1 MTSFATITPEEYQR
15 LIDNE
20 KKIFD
25 LTDNFTSP
33 EILNKY
39 RHTDENID
47 KKIKQKEK
55 IKEKYDNL
63 DKIINKGIDKIK
75 ENSIKNITNNYYSND
90 NDEVEDDEYIE
101 HINKEMNDDI
111 MSKIYEQNYR
121 FNNDDEIL
129 DSFSKIFKEYDMEY
143 NPRPN
148 TKYYRVR
155 YLLNKLKENRDV
167 PVDLY
172 NYFHTT
178 LSENNKA
185 YHIIPIDK
193 NEQTGSSINN
203 IIINDKDLNKGI
215 LRVRYLNNR
224 KLTNNLLK
232 YDYKISKNMVNAI
245 KFNKDLYKLSKNEMK
260 IYHELQKFLNKE
272 QDINVLI
279 GSYLSGNNS
288 KKLYNKISSMLYNKL
303 KNGMIN
309 KKEYTKLINKINK
322 I

>member
-1 MTSFATITPEEYQR
+1 MTSFETINLDDYKK
-15 LIDNE
+15 LVDNE
-20 KKIFD
+20 KKIFN
-25 LTDNFTSP
+25 LTENFTTP

-39 RHTDENID
+39 RDSD
-47 KKIKQKEK
+47 KNVEDKIIKKEK
-55 IKEKYDNL
+55 IKEKYENL
-63 DKIINKGIDKIK
+63 DKIINKSIDKLK
-75 ENSIKNITNNYYSND
+75 TKPKKDFTANYND
-90 NDEVEDDEYIE
+90 DDDNTISVLDKTEYDY
-101 HINKEMNDDI
+101 DDI

-129 DSFSKIFKEYDMEY
+129 NSFSKIFKEYDMEY
-143 NPRPN
+143 NPRSN

-155 YLLNKLKENRDV
+155 YLLNKIKGNV

-172 NYFHTT
+172 NHFHTT

-185 YHIIPIDK
+185 YHMIPIDK
-193 NEQTGSSINN
+193 NEQVGSSINN

-232 YDYKISKNMVNAI
+232 HDYKISKNMVNAI
-245 KFNKDLYKLSKNEMK
+245 KFNKDLHKLSKNEMK

-279 GSYLSGNNS
+279 GSYLSGNVS
-288 KKLYNKISSMLYNKL
+288 KKLYNKISSILYNKL

>member
-1 MTSFATITPEEYQR
+1 MTSFATITPEEYKK

-25 LTDNFTSP
+25 LTENFTTP

-39 RHTDENID
+39 RHSD
-47 KKIKQKEK
+47 KNVEDKIIKKEK
-55 IKEKYDNL
+55 IKEKYENL
-63 DKIINKGIDKIK
+63 DKIFNKNK
-75 ENSIKNITNNYYSND
+75 EKSIKNITNNYYSNG
-90 NDEVEDDEYIE
+90 NDEVEDDKYMEY
-101 HINKEMNDDI
+101 INKEMNDDI

-148 TKYYRVR
+148 TQYYKVR
-155 YLLNKLKENRDV
+155 YLLNKIKGNV

-172 NYFHTT
+172 NHFHTT

-193 NEQTGSSINN
+193 NEQVGSSINN
-203 IIINDKDLNKGI
+203 IIINDKDINNGI

-232 YDYKISKNMVNAI
+232 HDYKISKNMVNAV
-245 KFNKDLYKLSKNEMK
+245 KFNKDLHKLSKNEMK

-303 KNGMIN
+303 KNNIIS
-309 KKEYTKLINKINK
+309 KQEYTKLISKINK
-322 I
+322 

>member
-1 MTSFATITPEEYQR
+1 MTSFETITLDDYKK
-15 LIDNE
+15 LVDNE
-20 KKIFD
+20 KKIFN
-25 LTDNFTSP
+25 LTENFTTP

-39 RHTDENID
+39 RDLD
-47 KKIKQKEK
+47 KNVEDKIKQKEK
-55 IKEKYDNL
+55 YENL
-63 DKIINKGIDKIK
+63 DKIINKSIDKIK
-75 ENSIKNITNNYYSND
+75 QNSIKNITNNYYSNE
-90 NDEVEDDEYIE
+90 NDEDDKYIE
-101 HINKEMNDDI
+101 HINKEMNGDI
-111 MSKIYEQNYR
+111 ISKIYEQNYK
-121 FNNDDEIL
+121 FDNDDEIL
-129 DSFSKIFKEYDMEY
+129 NSFSKIFKEYDMEY
-143 NPRPN
+143 NPRSN

-155 YLLNKLKENRDV
+155 YLLNKLKENKDI

-172 NYFHTT
+172 NYFHTS

-193 NEQTGSSINN
+193 KEQTGSSINN
-203 IIINDKDLNKGI
+203 IIINDKDLDKGI

-232 YDYKISKNMVNAI
+232 HDYKISKNMINAI
-245 KFNKDLYKLSKNEMK
+245 KFNKNIHKLSKNEMK

-309 KKEYTKLINKINK
+309 KKEYTKLINKIN

>member
-1 MTSFATITPEEYQR
+1 MTSFETISLDDYKK
-15 LIDNE
+15 LVDNE

-25 LTDNFTSP
+25 LTENFTSP

-90 NDEVEDDEYIE
+90 NDEVEDDKYMKY
-101 HINKEMNDDI
+101 INKEMNDDI

-129 DSFSKIFKEYDMEY
+129 DSFSKIFKEYNMEY

-148 TKYYRVR
+148 TRYYRVR
-155 YLLNKLKENRDV
+155 YLLNKIKENV

-172 NYFHTT
+172 NHFHTT

-193 NEQTGSSINN
+193 KDEQTGSSINN
-203 IIINDKDLNKGI
+203 IIINDKDLNNGI

-232 YDYKISKNMVNAI
+232 HDYKISKNMVNAI
-245 KFNKDLYKLSKNEMK
+245 KFNKGLHKLSKNEMK

-288 KKLYNKISSMLYNKL
+288 KKLYNKISSMLYNKF

>member
-1 MTSFATITPEEYQR
+1 MTSFETINLDDYKK
-15 LIDNE
+15 LVGNE

-25 LTDNFTSP
+25 LTDNFTTP

-39 RHTDENID
+39 RHTDKNVED
-47 KKIKQKEK
+47 KIIKKEM
-55 IKEKYDNL
+55 IKEKYENL
-63 DKIINKGIDKIK
+63 DKIINKSIDKIK
-75 ENSIKNITNNYYSND
+75 TKPKKDFSANYDYDDDDSSISVLDKTKYPY
-90 NDEVEDDEYIE
+90 
-101 HINKEMNDDI
+101 DDI
-111 MSKIYEQNYR
+111 MSNIYEQNYR
-121 FNNDDEIL
+121 FNNDNEIL
-129 DSFSKIFKEYDMEY
+129 DSFSKIFKEYGMEY
-143 NPRPN
+143 KPRPD
-148 TKYYRVR
+148 TRYYRVR
-155 YLLNKLKENRDV
+155 YLLNKIKGNI

-172 NYFHTT
+172 NHFHAT

-193 NEQTGSSINN
+193 KDEQTGSSINN

-232 YDYKISKNMVNAI
+232 HDYKITKNMVNAI
-245 KFNKDLYKLSKNEMK
+245 KFNKDLHKLSKNEMK

-272 QDINVLI
+272 KDINVLI

>member
-39 RHTDENID
+39 RHTDKNVED
-47 KKIKQKEK
+47 KIIKKEK
-55 IKEKYDNL
+55 IKEKYENI
-63 DKIINKGIDKIK
+63 DKIINKSIDKLTTK
-75 ENSIKNITNNYYSND
+75 PKKDFSANYDYDDDDDDSSISVLDKTKYDY
-90 NDEVEDDEYIE
+90 
-101 HINKEMNDDI
+101 DDI

-129 DSFSKIFKEYDMEY
+129 DSFSKIFKEYNMEY

-148 TKYYRVR
+148 TRYYRVR
-155 YLLNKLKENRDV
+155 YLLSKLKENEYV
-167 PVDLY
+167 PIDLY
-172 NYFHTT
+172 NHFHTT

-215 LRVRYLNNR
+215 LKVRYLNNR

-232 YDYKISKNMVNAI
+232 HDYKISKNMVNAV
-245 KFNKDLYKLSKNEMK
+245 KFNKDLHKLSKNEMK

-322 I
+322 M

>member
-15 LIDNE
+15 LINNE

-25 LTDNFTSP
+25 LTENFTTP

-39 RHTDENID
+39 RDSD
-47 KKIKQKEK
+47 KNVEDKIIKKEK
-55 IKEKYDNL
+55 IKEKYENL
-63 DKIINKGIDKIK
+63 DKIINKSIDKL
-75 ENSIKNITNNYYSND
+75 KNKPKKDFSANYDYDDDD
-90 NDEVEDDEYIE
+90 NTISVLDKTEYDY
-101 HINKEMNDDI
+101 DDI
-111 MSKIYEQNYR
+111 MSKTYGQNYR

-129 DSFSKIFKEYDMEY
+129 NSFSKIFKEYDIEY

-148 TKYYRVR
+148 TKNYRVR
-155 YLLNKLKENRDV
+155 YLLKKIKENI
-167 PVDLY
+167 PNDLY
-172 NYFHTT
+172 NYVHTT

-185 YHIIPIDK
+185 YHIIPIDKK

-232 YDYKISKNMVNAI
+232 HDYKISKNMVNAI

-260 IYHELQKFLNKE
+260 IYHELQKFLDKE

-279 GSYLSGNNS
+279 GSHLSGNNS

-303 KNGMIN
+303 KNGIIN

>member
-1 MTSFATITPEEYQR
+1 MASFETISLDDYKK
-15 LIDNE
+15 LVDNE

-25 LTDNFTSP
+25 LTDNFTTP

-39 RHTDENID
+39 RDSD
-47 KKIKQKEK
+47 KNVEDKIIKKEK
-55 IKEKYDNL
+55 IKEKYENL
-63 DKIINKGIDKIK
+63 DKIINKSIDKLK
-75 ENSIKNITNNYYSND
+75 TKPKKDFTANYDY
-90 NDEVEDDEYIE
+90 EDDDNTISVLDKTEYDY
-101 HINKEMNDDI
+101 DDI
-111 MSKIYEQNYR
+111 MSKTYRQNYR

-129 DSFSKIFKEYDMEY
+129 NSFSKIFKEYDIEY
-143 NPRPN
+143 NPRQN
-148 TKYYRVR
+148 TQYYRVR
-155 YLLNKLKENRDV
+155 YLLTKLKENENV

-172 NYFHTT
+172 NHFHAT

-193 NEQTGSSINN
+193 KNEQRGSSINN

-215 LRVRYLNNR
+215 LRPRYLNNR

-232 YDYKISKNMVNAI
+232 HDYKISKNMVNAI
-245 KFNKDLYKLSKNEMK
+245 KFNKDLHKLSKNEMK

-279 GSYLSGNNS
+279 ASYLSGNNS
-288 KKLYNKISSMLYNKL
+288 KKLYNKISSMLYNKF
-303 KNGMIN
+303 KNGMIS

-322 I
+322 V

>member
-1 MTSFATITPEEYQR
+1 MTSFETISLDDYKK
-15 LIDNE
+15 LVDNE

-25 LTDNFTSP
+25 LTDNFTTP

-39 RHTDENID
+39 RHSDKNVN
-47 KKIKQKEK
+47 KKIIE
-55 IKEKYDNL
+55 KEKYENL
-63 DKIINKGIDKIK
+63 DKIINKSIDKLK
-75 ENSIKNITNNYYSND
+75 TKPKNDFTANYNYDDDDNSISVLDKT
-90 NDEVEDDEYIE
+90 EYDY
-101 HINKEMNDDI
+101 DDI
-111 MSKIYEQNYR
+111 HSKIYEQNYR
-121 FNNDDEIL
+121 FNNDDDIL
-129 DSFSKIFKEYDMEY
+129 NSFSKIFKEYDMEY
-143 NPRPN
+143 NPRAN
-148 TKYYRVR
+148 TRYYRVR
-155 YLLNKLKENRDV
+155 YLLNKLKENENV

-172 NYFHTT
+172 NHFHAT

-185 YHIIPIDK
+185 YHIIPIK

-203 IIINDKDLNKGI
+203 IMINDKDLNKGI

-232 YDYKISKNMVNAI
+232 HDYKISKNMVNAI
-245 KFNKDLYKLSKNEMK
+245 KFNKDLHKLSKNEMK

-303 KNGMIN
+303 KNNIIS
-309 KKEYTKLINKINK
+309 KREYTKLINKINK

>member
-1 MTSFATITPEEYQR
+1 MTSFETISLDDYKK
-15 LIDNE
+15 LVDNE

-25 LTDNFTSP
+25 LTENFTTP

-39 RHTDENID
+39 RHAD
-47 KKIKQKEK
+47 KNVEDKIIKKEK

-75 ENSIKNITNNYYSND
+75 ESSVKNITNNYYSND
-90 NDEVEDDEYIE
+90 NDEVEDDKYIE

-111 MSKIYEQNYR
+111 MSKIYEQNYK
-121 FNNDDEIL
+121 FDNDNEIL
-129 DSFSKIFKEYDMEY
+129 NSFSKIFKEYDMEY
-143 NPRPN
+143 NPRSN

-155 YLLNKLKENRDV
+155 YLLNKIKENKDV

-172 NYFHTT
+172 NHFHVK

-193 NEQTGSSINN
+193 KEQTGSSINN
-203 IIINDKDLNKGI
+203 IIINNKDLNKGI

-232 YDYKISKNMVNAI
+232 HDYKISKNMVNAI
-245 KFNKDLYKLSKNEMK
+245 KFNKDLHKLSKNEMK

-272 QDINVLI
+272 QDVNILI
-279 GSYLSGNNS
+279 GSYLSGNSS

-303 KNGMIN
+303 KNNIIS
-309 KKEYTKLINKINK
+309 KREYTKLINKINK
-322 I
+322 G

>member
-1 MTSFATITPEEYQR
+1 MTSFETINLDDYKK
-15 LIDNE
+15 LVDNE
-20 KKIFD
+20 KKKFD
-25 LTDNFTSP
+25 LTENFTSP

-39 RHTDENID
+39 RLSD
-47 KKIKQKEK
+47 KNVEDKIKKNEK

-63 DKIINKGIDKIK
+63 DKIINKSIDKL
-75 ENSIKNITNNYYSND
+75 KNKRKRDFSTNYDHD
-90 NDEVEDDEYIE
+90 NDDTSISVLDKTEYDY
-101 HINKEMNDDI
+101 DDI

-148 TKYYRVR
+148 TQYYRVR
-155 YLLNKLKENRDV
+155 YLLNKIKGNV
-167 PVDLY
+167 PIDLY
-172 NYFHTT
+172 NHFHAT

-193 NEQTGSSINN
+193 KDEQTGSSINN
-203 IIINDKDLNKGI
+203 IIINDKDLNNGI

-232 YDYKISKNMVNAI
+232 HDYKISKKMVNAI
-245 KFNKDLYKLSKNEMK
+245 KFNNDLHKLSKNEMK
-260 IYHELQKFLNKE
+260 IYHELKKFLNKE
-272 QDINVLI
+272 QDVNILI
-279 GSYLSGNNS
+279 GSYLSGNIS

-303 KNGMIN
+303 KNNIIS
-309 KKEYTKLINKINK
+309 KKEYTKFINKINK

>member
-1 MTSFATITPEEYQR
+1 MTSFATITPEEYKK
-15 LIDNE
+15 LVDNE

-25 LTDNFTSP
+25 LTENFTTP

-39 RHTDENID
+39 RHSD
-47 KKIKQKEK
+47 KNVEDKIIKKEK
-55 IKEKYDNL
+55 IKEKYENL
-63 DKIINKGIDKIK
+63 DKIFNKNK
-75 ENSIKNITNNYYSND
+75 EKSIKNITNNYYSNG
-90 NDEVEDDEYIE
+90 NDEVEDNKYMEY
-101 HINKEMNDDI
+101 INKEMNDDI
-111 MSKIYEQNYR
+111 MSKIYEQSYR

-148 TKYYRVR
+148 TQYYKVR
-155 YLLNKLKENRDV
+155 YLLNKLKGNV

-172 NYFHTT
+172 NHFHTT

-185 YHIIPIDK
+185 YHIIPIEKKD
-193 NEQTGSSINN
+193 EQVGSSINN

-215 LRVRYLNNR
+215 LRIRYLNNR

-232 YDYKISKNMVNAI
+232 HDYKISKKMVDAI
-245 KFNKDLYKLSKNEMK
+245 KFNLIDLHKLSKNEMK

-303 KNGMIN
+303 KNNIIS
-309 KKEYTKLINKINK
+309 KQEYTKLISKINK
-322 I
+322 

>member
-1 MTSFATITPEEYQR
+1 MTSFETITLDDYKK
-15 LIDNE
+15 LVNNE
-20 KKIFD
+20 KKIFN
-25 LTDNFTSP
+25 LTENFTTP

-39 RHTDENID
+39 RHSDKNVD
-47 KKIKQKEK
+47 KKIKENK
-55 IKEKYDNL
+55 KYENL
-63 DKIINKGIDKIK
+63 DRIINKSIDKLK
-75 ENSIKNITNNYYSND
+75 DKPKKDFTANYDYD
-90 NDEVEDDEYIE
+90 NDDNTISVIDKTEYDY
-101 HINKEMNDDI
+101 DDI
-111 MSKIYEQNYR
+111 NSKIREQNYR

-129 DSFSKIFKEYDMEY
+129 DSFSKIFKEYNIEY

-148 TKYYRVR
+148 TKYYRIR
-155 YLLNKLKENRDV
+155 YLLNKIKENRNV
-167 PVDLY
+167 PNDLY
-172 NYFHTT
+172 NYVHTT

-185 YHIIPIDK
+185 YHIISIDK

-215 LRVRYLNNR
+215 LRIRYLNNR

-232 YDYKISKNMVNAI
+232 HDYKISKNMVNAI
-245 KFNKDLYKLSKNEMK
+245 KFNKDLHKLSKNEMK

-303 KNGMIN
+303 KNNIIS

>member
-1 MTSFATITPEEYQR
+1 MTSFETISLDDYKK
-15 LIDNE
+15 LVDNE

-25 LTDNFTSP
+25 LTDNFTTP

-39 RHTDENID
+39 RHTDENVN
-47 KKIKQKEK
+47 KKIKQKEM
-55 IKEKYDNL
+55 IKEKYENL
-63 DKIINKGIDKIK
+63 DKIINKSIDKLK
-75 ENSIKNITNNYYSND
+75 TKPKKDFTANYDYDDDD
-90 NDEVEDDEYIE
+90 NTISVLDKTEYDY
-101 HINKEMNDDI
+101 DDI
-111 MSKIYEQNYR
+111 MSKTYGQNYR
-121 FNNDDEIL
+121 FNNDNEIL
-129 DSFSKIFKEYDMEY
+129 DSFSKIFKEYDIEY
-143 NPRPN
+143 NPRQN
-148 TKYYRVR
+148 TQYYRVR
-155 YLLNKLKENRDV
+155 YLLTKLKENENV

-172 NYFHTT
+172 NHFHTI

-185 YHIIPIDK
+185 YHIIPIDKK

-232 YDYKISKNMVNAI
+232 HDYKISKKMVNAI
-245 KFNKDLYKLSKNEMK
+245 KFNKDLHKLSKNEIK

-288 KKLYNKISSMLYNKL
+288 KKLYNKISSMLYNKF

-322 I
+322 V